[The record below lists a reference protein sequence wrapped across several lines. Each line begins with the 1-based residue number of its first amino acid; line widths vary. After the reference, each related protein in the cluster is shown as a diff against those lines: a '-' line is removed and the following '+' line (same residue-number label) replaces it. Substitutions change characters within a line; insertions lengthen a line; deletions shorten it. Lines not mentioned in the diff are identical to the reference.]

1 MKVCYIYTEEEDN
14 IYRIEKENKKSEV
27 NFEDFPGA
35 LMRLIEAGYT
45 VYMWNAGLF
54 LHDIIVL
61 LKKEGYT
68 PVRPDAKIK
77 EMAAK
82 TYRPL
87 ITGDFDLIKCDIR
100 VTKKKT
106 AHIINADRITQ
117 AHDTDL
123 IKEVQRYGSA
133 KRPQTTMPS
142 ICMYAWQR
150 WGKNTPFTVK
160 QTLPDAKKMHLD
172 GENVTVE
179 EYCRKAYH
187 GGYVRNK
194 AGFAAKKEDVY
205 VYDYNKLYASIMHD
219 MPLPVGIPTEC
230 QGEPDELIKEMT
242 GAGKIY
248 YYIHLKTKLRIKKGG
263 VKCIKLRYDDP
274 QRLTRERDFL
284 TTSETIQYDRRTF
297 KPYKGEDTQ
306 LDLYLT
312 CTDHE
317 LLLENYNLFDTEYI
331 SYVWFVTDKDN
342 SLFKSYVEYFFKMAT
357 ESEGVK
363 KQTGK
368 NFNNF
373 LSGSLAK
380 SQIYENTIISYE
392 NNSDDDDPIIKEL
405 VGDREYYTTT
415 EETESSAASYIYV
428 GAAITAY
435 GRKKILGLAKNNYKK
450 WEYTDTDSVHFDG
463 TQDGLDIGDGL
474 GQLKVE
480 HHFDKVWYYSKKRY
494 IGIEHDTQK
503 IDGAFSGLCQVD
515 KDDLY
520 NVLQKLYDGWKD
532 NPEWATIYC
541 DYKNSNDMYIGKEK
555 EPVDMR
561 WYKWILD
568 ECEEW
573 FGGVFQYDFC
583 KIMEN
588 LPYAKIKVSQ
598 RYTEN
603 FKINREYK
611 KIDIKDIDGFI

>member
-1 MKVCYIYTEEEDN
+1 MKVCYIYTEEKDN
-14 IYRIEKENKKSEV
+14 IFRIEKENKMGEV
-27 NFEDFPGA
+27 NFEDFPGV
-35 LMRLIEAGYT
+35 LMRLIEGGYT
-45 VYMWNAGLF
+45 VYMWDAGLF

-61 LKKEGYT
+61 FKKEGYT

-77 EMAAK
+77 EMGAK

-106 AHIINADRITQ
+106 ARIINADRITQ

-123 IKEVQRYGSA
+123 IKEVQRYGST

-150 WGKNTPFTVK
+150 WGKNMPFTVK
-160 QTLPDAKKMHLD
+160 QTLPDAKNMHLD

-194 AGFAAKKEDVY
+194 AGFAAEKENVY

-219 MPLPVGIPTEC
+219 MPLPVGVPTEC

-242 GAGKIY
+242 AAGKIY
-248 YYIHLKTKLRIKKGG
+248 YYIHLKTKMRIKKDGI
-263 VKCIKLRYDDP
+263 KCIKLRYDDP

-284 TTSETIQYDRRTF
+284 TTSETLRYERGTF
-297 KPYKGEDTQ
+297 KIYKDKDIQ

-312 CTDHE
+312 CTDYE
-317 LLLENYNLFDTEYI
+317 LLLENYDLFDTEYI
-331 SYVWFVTDKDN
+331 SYIWFVTDKDN
-342 SLFKSYVEYFFKMAT
+342 SLFRSYVEYFFKMAT
-357 ESEGVK
+357 ESTGVK

-392 NNSDDDDPIIKEL
+392 NNCGDIIKEMM
-405 VGDREYYTTT
+405 GERDYYTTT
-415 EETESSAASYIYV
+415 EETESSATSYIYV

-435 GRKKILGLAKNNYKK
+435 GRKKILSLAKDDYKR

-463 TQDGLDIGDGL
+463 SKDGLDIGDGL

-503 IDGAFSGLCQVD
+503 LDGAFSGLCQVD
-515 KDDLY
+515 KDNLF
-520 NVLQKLYDGWKD
+520 NLLQTLYDEWKK
-532 NPEWATIYC
+532 NPDWAIIQKT
-541 DYKNSNDMYIGKEK
+541 DKNLFIGKGSKDIGIENAWITEYAK
-555 EPVDMR
+555 E
-561 WYKWILD
+561 Y
-568 ECEEW
+568 
-573 FGGVFQYDFC
+573 FNGVYAYDFS
-583 KIMEN
+583 KIMKN
-588 LPYAKIKVSQ
+588 LPYAKIQVSQ

-603 FKINREYK
+603 FKIIREFK
-611 KIDIKDIDGFI
+611 KMNIKDVDSFM